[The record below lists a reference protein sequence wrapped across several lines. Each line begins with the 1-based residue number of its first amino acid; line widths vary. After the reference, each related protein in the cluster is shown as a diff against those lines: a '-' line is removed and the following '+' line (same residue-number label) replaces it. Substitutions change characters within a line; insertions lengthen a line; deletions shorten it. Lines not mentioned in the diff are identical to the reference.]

1 MLKFFNYHANY
12 DQELLGWWK
21 LSPLPSW
28 CLSIKFFVISHF
40 MIFRYKGLLDAIQK
54 IHMEEGTKKFY
65 RGFVPTMLGIVPY
78 AGLSFLTYETCKG
91 TYRKWTDGNEP
102 NSMYRMLFGACAGF
116 VGQSTTYP
124 LDIVRRR
131 MQTDGTH
138 GDKNPEYRN
147 IISTV
152 RSVLRNE
159 GLITGLYK
167 GLSMN
172 WVKGPIAVGI
182 SFTTYD
188 FFHEQFQ
195 KITARSQ

>member
-1 MLKFFNYHANY
+1 L
-12 DQELLGWWK
+12 
-21 LSPLPSW
+21 
-28 CLSIKFFVISHF
+28 I
-40 MIFRYKGLLDAIQK
+40 IFRYNGLLDAIQK
-54 IHMEEGTKKFY
+54 IHLEEGTKKFY

-78 AGLSFLTYETCKG
+78 AGLSFLTYETCKS
-91 TYRKWTDGNEP
+91 TYRNWTDGDEP
-102 NSMYRMLFGACAGF
+102 NSIYRMLFGACAGF

-131 MQTDGTH
+131 MQTDGSH
-138 GDKNPEYRN
+138 GARNPEYRT
-147 IISTV
+147 IISTI

-159 GLITGLYK
+159 GLISGLYK

-188 FFHEQFQ
+188 FFHERFQ
-195 KITARSQ
+195 NIIARSQ